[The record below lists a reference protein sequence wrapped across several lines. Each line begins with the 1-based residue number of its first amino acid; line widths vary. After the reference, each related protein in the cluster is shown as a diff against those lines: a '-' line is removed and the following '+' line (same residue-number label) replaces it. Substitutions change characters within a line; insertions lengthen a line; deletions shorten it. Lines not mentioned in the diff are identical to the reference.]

1 MKGTARKYTY
11 ERPRF
16 ITSPIQ
22 DYSIQPETYRR
33 YINHIIGFYV
43 FFGLAFS
50 FVLNFAINKIVQFLF
65 SGSFNI
71 AKVFMFFIGKEDEEN
86 KILYGLFI
94 AVFFAVI
101 YFPTKKLTY
110 YFTKPVN
117 RVEIEEGLVL
127 IKGSNVFEELEQAF
141 NEMNEQ

>member
-16 ITSPIQ
+16 ITSPNQ

-43 FFGLAFS
+43 FFVSIFS
-50 FVLNFAINKIVQFLF
+50 FGLNFILNKISQILF
-65 SGSFNI
+65 NGSFSIINTL
-71 AKVFMFFIGKEDEEN
+71 MLFIGKEDEEN
-86 KILYGLFI
+86 KILYGLSL

-101 YFPTKKLTY
+101 YFPSKKLVY

-127 IKGSNVFEELEQAF
+127 IKGSNVFEELEQVF
-141 NEMNEQ
+141 NEMNDQ

>member
-1 MKGTARKYTY
+1 MKGTAKKYTY

-16 ITSPIQ
+16 ITSPSQ

-33 YINHIIGFYV
+33 YINHIIGFYI
-43 FFGLAFS
+43 FFILFFS
-50 FVLNFAINKIVQFLF
+50 FGFNFILNKLTQIYLD
-65 SGSFNI
+65 GSFSI
-71 AKVFMFFIGKEDEEN
+71 LKTFMFFIGKEDEEN
-86 KILYGLFI
+86 KVLYGIFL
-94 AVFFAVI
+94 AVFFLAI
-101 YFPTKKLTY
+101 YFPSKKLVY

>member
-1 MKGTARKYTY
+1 MKGTAKKYTY
-11 ERPRF
+11 DKPRF
-16 ITSPIQ
+16 ITNPGQ
-22 DYSIQPETYRR
+22 DYSIQPEVYRR

-43 FFGLAFS
+43 FFLLVFS
-50 FVLNFAINKIVQFLF
+50 IGLNFILNKLSQFLF
-65 SGSFNI
+65 NGSFSI
-71 AKVFMFFIGKEDEEN
+71 ANNFMLFVGKEDQEN
-86 KILYGLFI
+86 KVLYGIFL
-94 AVFFAVI
+94 AVFLLAI
-101 YFPTKKLTY
+101 YFPSKKLVY

>member
-1 MKGTARKYTY
+1 MKSTARKYTY

-16 ITSPIQ
+16 ITSPNQ
-22 DYSIQPETYRR
+22 DSSIQPEIYRR

-43 FFGLAFS
+43 FFVFAFS
-50 FVLNFAINKIVQFLF
+50 LVLNFALNKLAQILF
-65 SGSFNI
+65 NGSFSI
-71 AKVFMFFIGKEDEEN
+71 FKTFMLFIGKEDEEN
-86 KILYGLFI
+86 KLLYGLFI
-94 AVFFAVI
+94 ALFFLAI
-101 YFPTKKLTY
+101 YFPTKKLVY

-127 IKGSNVFEELEQAF
+127 IKGSRVFEELEQAF